1 MRRRAIQ
8 MVSLSVAVAV
18 LFLGIPLVSFGIMT
32 IHANAEKRV
41 IARAVVVLTVI
52 DRRLEQK
59 QPITKELL
67 ENYRFLSD
75 TETLYLEYQ
84 APGEEKISVGEIP
97 SDEKQTI
104 GIKNEV
110 QNGGYL
116 KVLMDKK
123 SVFNA
128 IWFFLFIAILLAVIA
143 FLIGVLA
150 AMRQSRKISAPL
162 IYLAASAE
170 QLGTSQVRPKIKPSG
185 IEEIDLVNQELERT
199 ADRVAGRIA
208 AERQFAAA
216 AAHQLRTPLT
226 ALSMRIE
233 EIQYLTDDEQ
243 ILHEAQIALEQI
255 ERLGDVINELMS
267 STKKAV
273 HGNMEARSIDDI
285 FHQQKDEWGKIFAA
299 EGRKL
304 KFSIE
309 TDAVVLAAPGS
320 LAQILATIIEN
331 SLKYGAGKTTVRAT
345 KSASMVMIKIKDE
358 GPGISAEF
366 APIIFTRGFSAGGS
380 TGIGLAVA
388 KELAENIG
396 GRLELTNRQEAEF
409 TLTIRAFPA
418 SLNPAR
424 LMPAGAVYTV
434 GARRH
439 RR

>member
-1 MRRRAIQ
+1 
-8 MVSLSVAVAV
+8 
-18 LFLGIPLVSFGIMT
+18 
-32 IHANAEKRV
+32 
-41 IARAVVVLTVI
+41 
-52 DRRLEQK
+52 
-59 QPITKELL
+59 
-67 ENYRFLSD
+67 
-75 TETLYLEYQ
+75 
-84 APGEEKISVGEIP
+84 
-97 SDEKQTI
+97 
-104 GIKNEV
+104 
-110 QNGGYL
+110 
-116 KVLMDKK
+116 
-123 SVFNA
+123 
-128 IWFFLFIAILLAVIA
+128 
-143 FLIGVLA
+143 
-150 AMRQSRKISAPL
+150 
-162 IYLAASAE
+162 
-170 QLGTSQVRPKIKPSG
+170 
-185 IEEIDLVNQELERT
+185 
-199 ADRVAGRIA
+199 
-208 AERQFAAA
+208 
-216 AAHQLRTPLT
+216 
-226 ALSMRIE
+226 
-233 EIQYLTDDEQ
+233 
-243 ILHEAQIALEQI
+243 
-255 ERLGDVINELMS
+255 
-267 STKKAV
+267 
-273 HGNMEARSIDDI
+273 MEARSIDDI

-366 APIIFTRGFSAGGS
+366 APIIFTRGFSASGS